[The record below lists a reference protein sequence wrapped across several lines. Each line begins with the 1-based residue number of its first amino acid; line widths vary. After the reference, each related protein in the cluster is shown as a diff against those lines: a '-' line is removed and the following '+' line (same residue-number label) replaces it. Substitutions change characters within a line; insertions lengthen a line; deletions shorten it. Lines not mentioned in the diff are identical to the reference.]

1 MISMNDQTHVKGRSG
16 SIDHVPALLAHLRLE
31 WLLQHF
37 PTRVV
42 WAIYVCINGFITIG
56 LLALLALLRAAP
68 LSFHRSAQLRIY
80 SFFLLWRRPRVRV
93 IPSSVTQSDSS
104 VVMPPLRLL

>member
-56 LLALLALLRAAP
+56 LLALLALRYGQP
-68 LSFHRSAQLRIY
+68 LCLSIAWPNCVSFLFFSPGGGLESA
-80 SFFLLWRRPRVRV
+80 
-93 IPSSVTQSDSS
+93 
-104 VVMPPLRLL
+104 